1 MPLRW
6 SNNGQ
11 TIVRNNGTP
20 WRVSHQGVL
29 SRRHP
34 HPRQENEVMIS
45 RANAQRL
52 LAIRARMRRL
62 NNRAQRLGMNN
73 MNYNS
78 NANNNYNV
86 HNQNLARREIAI
98 ERLHAIAEWNALNHN
113 FMVRYGNHVRLG
125 HPAGRRAEINAHR
138 QQQNLLRRAAPHIVR
153 RFVPGRRRTAQF
165 GAAMSRLGFD
175 PLVRNVM
182 TRQYIRSAR
191 GRLA

>member
-20 WRVSHQGVL
+20 WRVSHQGLL

-45 RANAQRL
+45 RANAQRI
-52 LAIRARMRRL
+52 LAVRTRIRRL

-73 MNYNS
+73 INYNS

-86 HNQNLARREIAI
+86 NNQNPVLREIAI
-98 ERLHAIAEWNALNHN
+98 ERLRAIAAWNALNHN
-113 FMVRYGNHVRLG
+113 LMVRYGNHVRPG
-125 HPAGRRAEINAHR
+125 HPAARRAEINALI
-138 QQQNLLRRAAPHIVR
+138 QQDNLLRRAAPHIVR
-153 RFVPGRRRTAQF
+153 RFVPGRRRAGWLTA
-165 GAAMSRLGFD
+165 SLRRLGFD
-175 PLVRNVM
+175 PGVRA
-182 TRQYIRSAR
+182 TALTQYIRSAR